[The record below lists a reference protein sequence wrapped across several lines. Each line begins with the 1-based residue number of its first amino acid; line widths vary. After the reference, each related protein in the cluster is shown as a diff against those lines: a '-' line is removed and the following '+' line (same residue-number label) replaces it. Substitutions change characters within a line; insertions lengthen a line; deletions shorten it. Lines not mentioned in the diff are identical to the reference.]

1 VGVVTDTYV
10 LHASSAVS
18 GTKHMKKLAK
28 EELMQDCKDNAEGK
42 MEALTLLLARMT
54 QESNA
59 LWARFNYL
67 AAVQLALM
75 AAYGLI
81 WRQATEVQGS
91 VSELL
96 LVSLIGLA
104 ISSLSLKTVA
114 RLRSWHKYWEVR
126 SRDLDKELSENHG

>member
-1 VGVVTDTYV
+1 
-10 LHASSAVS
+10 
-18 GTKHMKKLAK
+18 MKKLAK